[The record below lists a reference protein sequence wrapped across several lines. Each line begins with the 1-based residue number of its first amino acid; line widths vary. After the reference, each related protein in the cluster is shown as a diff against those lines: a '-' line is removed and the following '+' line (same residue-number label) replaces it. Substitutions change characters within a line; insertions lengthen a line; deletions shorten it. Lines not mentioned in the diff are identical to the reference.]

1 MIQFGN
7 IISFSNKKSR
17 RTWKPNVQ
25 SKRFWSETYN
35 RFLHFRAVA
44 SVIKQIKKL
53 PHGIDDYLMRTPREI
68 LRYPK
73 AIQMSKNLRRI
84 HASRAEN
91 LEPAETNAQG
101 VLSYR
106 PLDAV
111 RECGPVGGPQG
122 SAGQRAAAA
131 KAAAAARALEDSV
144 GGAEQARR

>member
-1 MIQFGN
+1 MRRSDGPVGRAAAPRP
-7 IISFSNKKSR
+7 SR
-17 RTWKPNVQ
+17 RARGPVAP
-25 SKRFWSETYN
+25 
-35 RFLHFRAVA
+35 RAAILGDVTDLIA
-44 SVIKQIKKL
+44 IPLSDGTQILATVK
-53 PHGIDDYLMRTPREI
+53 
-68 LRYPK
+68 
-73 AIQMSKNLRRI
+73 
-84 HASRAEN
+84 
-91 LEPAETNAQG
+91 TNAQG

>member
-1 MIQFGN
+1 MLSALARTLRLPMQPPAPVRLMAKRAAQAPKPRDSAKVANLFKRGARGLFGGKMIQFGN

-35 RFLHFRAVA
+35 RFLHFRA
-44 SVIKQIKKL
+44 
-53 PHGIDDYLMRTPREI
+53 
-68 LRYPK
+68 

-122 SAGQRAAAA
+122 
-131 KAAAAARALEDSV
+131 LCT
-144 GGAEQARR
+144 

>member
-1 MIQFGN
+1 
-7 IISFSNKKSR
+7 
-17 RTWKPNVQ
+17 
-25 SKRFWSETYN
+25 
-35 RFLHFRAVA
+35 
-44 SVIKQIKKL
+44 
-53 PHGIDDYLMRTPREI
+53 
-68 LRYPK
+68 
-73 AIQMSKNLRRI
+73 MSKNLRRI